1 MKTKTTL
8 AALLLAA
15 VMVTPSYAD
24 NVEEPEV
31 SPLKDSS
38 QVSWEDKSLKE
49 KLQGSWSRANHWVSF
64 VIKGNR
70 CEQFAEHKPLTPHSS
85 GHLIFK
91 SGRGY
96 AVINQRSGFKQ
107 WVFSSGKNVISVE
120 TFTPSGEVQGE
131 GRIFYRINS
140 DSP

>member
-1 MKTKTTL
+1 MITKITL
-8 AALLLAA
+8 VALLLAA
-15 VMVTPSYAD
+15 VMVTLSYAD
-24 NVEEPEV
+24 DSEEPV
-31 SPLKDSS
+31 TSTPKDSS

-49 KLQGSWSRANHWVSF
+49 KLQGSWSRTDHWVSF

-70 CEQFAEHKPLTPHSS
+70 VDQFAERKPLEPWA
-85 GHLIFK
+85 
-91 SGRGY
+91 SGRLNFKADRDY
-96 AVINQRSGFKQ
+96 AICNLGNWQVWIWSA
-107 WVFSSGKNVISVE
+107 GKNVIAME

>member
-15 VMVTPSYAD
+15 VMVKPSYGD
-24 NVEEPEV
+24 NVEEPET
-31 SPLKDSS
+31 SPLKESL

-49 KLQGSWSRANHWVSF
+49 KLQGSWSRTDHWVSF

-70 CEQFAEHKPLTPHSS
+70 VDQFAERKPLDPWA
-85 GHLIFK
+85 
-91 SGRGY
+91 SGRL
-96 AVINQRSGFKQ
+96 NFKADRDHAICNLGNWQ
-107 WVFSSGKNVISVE
+107 VWIWSAGKNVIAME

-140 DSP
+140 DLP

>member
-15 VMVTPSYAD
+15 FVVTPSYGD
-24 NVEEPEV
+24 NVEKPEA
-31 SPLKDSS
+31 SPLKESS
-38 QVSWEDKSLKE
+38 QVSWKDKSLEE
-49 KLQGSWSRANHWVSF
+49 KLQGSWSRTDHWVSF

-70 CEQFAEHKPLTPHSS
+70 VDQFAERKPLEPRA
-85 GHLIFK
+85 
-91 SGRGY
+91 SGRLNFKADRDY
-96 AVINQRSGFKQ
+96 AICNLGNWQVWIWSA
-107 WVFSSGKNVISVE
+107 GKNVIAME